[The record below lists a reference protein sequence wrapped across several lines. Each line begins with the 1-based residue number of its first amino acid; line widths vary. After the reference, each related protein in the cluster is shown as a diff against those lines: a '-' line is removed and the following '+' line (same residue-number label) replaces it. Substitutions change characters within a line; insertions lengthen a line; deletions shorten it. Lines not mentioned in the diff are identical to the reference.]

1 MFAFSISSAWA
12 FDAVTITEP
21 LYGATVSSPVTVCM
35 ETWGVQVQAAK
46 KGVNPGRGHHHLLID
61 VALPTDLSRVMKDQR
76 NFNLDEIIRGIQ
88 KIWKIFFPYEDRE
101 LLFDDKYLPYFEKGG
116 ETITFNNASAGEK
129 MILLI
134 LIKIAL
140 ARKYTA
146 IPFLIFDEPLE
157 HLNYENRINIINYL
171 IDICRKGLVKQLII
185 TTFEE
190 SLTRRF
196 RKMEEVNVISLPS
209 YLKY

>member
-1 MFAFSISSAWA
+1 
-12 FDAVTITEP
+12 
-21 LYGATVSSPVTVCM
+21 
-35 ETWGVQVQAAK
+35 
-46 KGVNPGRGHHHLLID
+46 
-61 VALPTDLSRVMKDQR
+61 
-76 NFNLDEIIRGIQ
+76 
-88 KIWKIFFPYEDRE
+88 
-101 LLFDDKYLPYFEKGG
+101 
-116 ETITFNNASAGEK
+116 

-134 LIKIAL
+134 LIKVAL
-140 ARKYTA
+140 AKKYTA

-157 HLNYENRINIINYL
+157 HLNYENRINIIDYL
-171 IDICRKGLVKQLII
+171 IDLCRKGLVKQLII